1 MREAVIA
8 GRAALARMRE
18 QIGATQRELDAERRQ
33 LTDAERRGRLAAEI
47 GDQETVA
54 VAHHFAS
61 RHAERVGV
69 LERKLQVQ
77 QDEVALLE
85 RELSEMT
92 GRLKEA
98 LERAPAAEAADR
110 ASRAAEALAGDS
122 DEVLKARLDRAARE
136 AEAERQLEALKRKL
150 GKRGRP

>member
-8 GRAALARMRE
+8 ARAALARMRE
-18 QIGATQRELDAERRQ
+18 QMGVTQRELDTERRQ

-54 VAHHFAS
+54 VAQHFAS

-77 QDEVALLE
+77 RDEVALLE
-85 RELSEMT
+85 RELGEMT
-92 GRLKEA
+92 DRLKGA
-98 LERAPAAEAADR
+98 LDRGPAAEAADR
-110 ASRAAEALAGDS
+110 VRRAAQLLEEDP

-136 AEAERQLEALKRKL
+136 AEAEQQLEALKRKL